1 MLAIG
6 IDPGTAIC
14 GFGLVEMIGNRL
26 RPVNYGAVFTD
37 KDMLPEMRL
46 KKIYDG
52 LTELIDT
59 YHPDIM
65 SVEQLFFNRN
75 VTTAISVGQARGV
88 VLLTAANRGL
98 PVMEFTPIQVKQA
111 VVGFG
116 SANKEQVQFMVQ
128 HLLNLREKPKP
139 DDVADALAIAVC
151 SSVMTPEI
159 SLNGLV

>member
-26 RPVNYGAVFTD
+26 RPVHYGAVFTD
-37 KDMLPEMRL
+37 
-46 KKIYDG
+46 KIYDG

-151 SSVMTPEI
+151 
-159 SLNGLV
+159 GLHTAATRRWTELK

>member
-26 RPVNYGAVFTD
+26 RPVHYGAVFTD
-37 KDMLPEMRL
+37 KNMLPEMRL

-75 VTTAISVGQARGV
+75 VTTAISVGQARG
-88 VLLTAANRGL
+88 
-98 PVMEFTPIQVKQA
+98 EFTPIQVKQA

-151 SSVMTPEI
+151 
-159 SLNGLV
+159 GLHTAATRRWTELK

>member
-1 MLAIG
+1 
-6 IDPGTAIC
+6 
-14 GFGLVEMIGNRL
+14 
-26 RPVNYGAVFTD
+26 
-37 KDMLPEMRL
+37 
-46 KKIYDG
+46 
-52 LTELIDT
+52 
-59 YHPDIM
+59 M

-151 SSVMTPEI
+151 
-159 SLNGLV
+159 GLHTAATRRWTELK

>member
-26 RPVNYGAVFTD
+26 RPVHYGA
-37 KDMLPEMRL
+37 
-46 KKIYDG
+46 G

-151 SSVMTPEI
+151 
-159 SLNGLV
+159 GLHTAATRRWTELK